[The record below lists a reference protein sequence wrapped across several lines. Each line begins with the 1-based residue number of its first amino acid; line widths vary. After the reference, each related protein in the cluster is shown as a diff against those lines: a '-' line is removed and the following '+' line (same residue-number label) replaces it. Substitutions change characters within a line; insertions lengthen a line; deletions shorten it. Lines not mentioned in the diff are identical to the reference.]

1 MLRLPTRPAPAHFA
15 ARVILGAAL
24 AVLGSASA
32 RADATRT
39 TYAQMLVSDL
49 MRRHPDLLVVAMH
62 VTAPGASDNTI
73 IATNLDRIGRK
84 SDDDDLA
91 VIRTNKPILAPMKDK
106 GRYEVLLPLR
116 SVTDETIGALG
127 IVFKYSAAQSEAGFL
142 EDATAMRNQLRAVI
156 PTVATLFEPF
166 TVGTGPGD
174 TLAQRLTMQALAR
187 HPDLLVIA
195 MHVTPPGGTTNKVIA
210 INEPKFIGRDS
221 DSVDTDTEK
230 TGKIV
235 MQVIPATHRME
246 VHMPMIAADGSRV
259 GTICTV
265 YLWEDESQAADY
277 FVRSLAMRDELRPQ
291 IPGYESLFKP

>member
-1 MLRLPTRPAPAHFA
+1 MLLTGISLMRRLVVRA
-15 ARVILGAAL
+15 ALGAA
-24 AVLGSASA
+24 AVICTASMHA
-32 RADATRT
+32 EAVQTN
-39 TYAQMLVSDL
+39 YAQMLVNDL
-49 MRRHPDLLVVAMH
+49 MRRHPNLLVVAMH
-62 VTAPGASDNTI
+62 VTAPGAADNTI
-73 IATNLDRIGRK
+73 IATNLYRIGKR

-91 VIRTNKPILAPMKDK
+91 VIRTNKPILAPMLDK

-116 SVTDETIGALG
+116 SVSDETIGALG
-127 IVFKYSAAQSEAGFL
+127 VVFRYSAGQSEAAFL
-142 EDATAMRNQLRAVI
+142 EDATEMRNRLREVI
-156 PTVATLFEPF
+156 PSVAALLEPF
-166 TVGTGPGD
+166 TIGTGQGD

-195 MHVTPPGGTTNKVIA
+195 MHVTPPGGATNKVIA

-221 DSVDTDTEK
+221 DAVDTDTEK

-246 VHMPMIAADGSRV
+246 VHMPMLAADGSRV

-277 FVRSLAMRDELRPQ
+277 FARSLAMRDELRPL
-291 IPGYESLFKP
+291 IPSYESLFKP